1 MIMKKLLIG
10 CIVAV
15 SSLIAF
21 SGCDQDKVLYSGPN
35 YLMFSDTLYTYAVQ
49 ETNEIFNVPVS
60 ATVPADYDRTFGVE
74 VIDKESNAVEG
85 KHYKILSNTVT
96 IKAGELSTNVAV
108 EGIYKNMDI
117 SDSLGFALRLIIPE
131 TEQWSLY
138 KNEAKVVMQKIRPF
152 DIKNF
157 KGYCKVTSTYLSS
170 DYYPHKVDLRLVTS
184 DVVKGKDNT
193 IVVHGLYFDG
203 YDMEITFNRKDVL
216 EPLVEMEEQICGST
230 GEAFNTVHGDGKLR
244 LNQPTAYTSYFSTNE
259 NFVLQYVTMSVNNK
273 DGSYYG
279 TVGTFVNI
287 LEWISEAEAE
297 KLKEQGY

>member
-1 MIMKKLLIG
+1 MKKVLIG
-10 CIVAV
+10 CMAAVAA
-15 SSLIAF
+15 LIAF
-21 SGCDQDKVLYSGPN
+21 SGCDQDKVVYSGPN

-96 IKAGELSTNVAV
+96 IKAGEMSTDVKV
-108 EGIYKNMDI
+108 QGLYKNI
-117 SDSLGFALRLIIPE
+117 GITDSLGFALRLVIPD

-138 KNEAKVVMQKIRPF
+138 KNEAKVVMQKICPF

-157 KGYCKVTSTYLSS
+157 KGYCKVTSSYLSS
-170 DYYPHKVDLRLVTS
+170 DYYPKKVDLRLVTS
-184 DVVKGKDNT
+184 DIVEGKENT
-193 IVVHGLYFDG
+193 IVVHDLYFDG
-203 YDMEITFNRKDVL
+203 YDMEIKFNRKDVL

-230 GEAFNTVHGDGKLR
+230 GEAFNTIHGDGKLR
-244 LNQPTAYTSYFSTNE
+244 LNQPTAYTSFYSTNE
-259 NFVLQYVTMSVNNK
+259 NFILQYVTMSVNNK

-279 TVGTFVNI
+279 TVGTFVNV

>member
-1 MIMKKLLIG
+1 MKKLLIG
-10 CIVAV
+10 CMAAVAA
-15 SSLIAF
+15 LIAF
-21 SGCDQDKVLYSGPN
+21 SGCDQDKVVYSGPN

-96 IKAGELSTNVAV
+96 IKAGEMSTDVKV
-108 EGIYKNMDI
+108 QGLYKNI
-117 SDSLGFALRLIIPE
+117 GITDSLGFALRLVIPD

-138 KNEAKVVMQKIRPF
+138 KNEAKVVMQKICPF

-157 KGYCKVTSTYLSS
+157 KGYCKVTSSYLSS
-170 DYYPHKVDLRLVTS
+170 DYYPKKVDLRLVTS
-184 DVVKGKDNT
+184 DIVEGKENT
-193 IVVHGLYFDG
+193 IVVHGIYFDG
-203 YDMEITFNRKDVL
+203 YDMEIKFNRKDVL

-230 GEAFNTVHGDGKLR
+230 GEAFNTIHGDGKLR
-244 LNQPTAYTSYFSTNE
+244 LNQPTAYTSFYSTNE
-259 NFVLQYVTMSVNNK
+259 NFILQYVTMSVNNK

-279 TVGTFVNI
+279 TVGTFVNV

>member
-1 MIMKKLLIG
+1 MKKLLIG
-10 CIVAV
+10 CMAAVAA
-15 SSLIAF
+15 LIAF
-21 SGCDQDKVLYSGPN
+21 SGCDQDKVVYSGPT

-96 IKAGELSTNVAV
+96 IKAGEMSTDVKV
-108 EGIYKNMDI
+108 QGLYKNI
-117 SDSLGFALRLIIPE
+117 GITDSLGFALRLVIPD

-138 KNEAKVVMQKIRPF
+138 KNEAKVVMQKICPF

-157 KGYCKVTSTYLSS
+157 KGYCKVTSSYLSS
-170 DYYPHKVDLRLVTS
+170 DYYPKKVDLRLVTS
-184 DVVKGKDNT
+184 DIVEGKENT
-193 IVVHGLYFDG
+193 IVVHDLYFDG
-203 YDMEITFNRKDVL
+203 YDMEIKFNRKDVL

-230 GEAFNTVHGDGKLR
+230 GEAFNTIHGDGKLR
-244 LNQPTAYTSYFSTNE
+244 LNQPTAYTSFYSTNE
-259 NFVLQYVTMSVNNK
+259 NFILQYVTMSVNNK

-279 TVGTFVNI
+279 TVGTFVNV
-287 LEWISEAEAE
+287 LEWISEVEAE

>member
-1 MIMKKLLIG
+1 MKKLLIG
-10 CIVAV
+10 CMAAVAA
-15 SSLIAF
+15 LIAF
-21 SGCDQDKVLYSGPN
+21 SGCDQDKVVYSGPN
-35 YLMFSDTLYTYAVQ
+35 YLMFSDTIYTYAVQ

-96 IKAGELSTNVAV
+96 IKAGEMSTDVKV
-108 EGIYKNMDI
+108 QGLYKNI
-117 SDSLGFALRLIIPE
+117 GITDSLGFALRLVIPD

-138 KNEAKVVMQKIRPF
+138 KNEAKVVMQKICPF

-157 KGYCKVTSTYLSS
+157 KGYCKVTSSYLSS
-170 DYYPHKVDLRLVTS
+170 DYYPKKVDLRLVTS
-184 DVVKGKDNT
+184 DIVEGKENT
-193 IVVHGLYFDG
+193 IVVHDLYFDG
-203 YDMEITFNRKDVL
+203 YDMEIKFNRKDVL

-230 GEAFNTVHGDGKLR
+230 GEAFNTIHGDGKLR
-244 LNQPTAYTSYFSTNE
+244 LNQPTAYTSFYSTNE
-259 NFVLQYVTMSVNNK
+259 NFILQYVTMSVNNK

-279 TVGTFVNI
+279 TVGTFVNV

>member
-1 MIMKKLLIG
+1 MKKLLIG
-10 CIVAV
+10 CMAAVAA
-15 SSLIAF
+15 LIAF
-21 SGCDQDKVLYSGPN
+21 SGCDQDKVVYSGPN
-35 YLMFSDTLYTYAVQ
+35 YLMFSDTLYTYVVQ

-96 IKAGELSTNVAV
+96 IKAGEMSTDVKV
-108 EGIYKNMDI
+108 QGLYKNI
-117 SDSLGFALRLIIPE
+117 GITDSLGFALRLVIPD

-138 KNEAKVVMQKIRPF
+138 KNEAKVVMQKICPF

-157 KGYCKVTSTYLSS
+157 KGYCKVTSSYLSS
-170 DYYPHKVDLRLVTS
+170 DYYPKKVDLRLVTS
-184 DVVKGKDNT
+184 DIVEGKENT
-193 IVVHGLYFDG
+193 IVVHDLYFDG
-203 YDMEITFNRKDVL
+203 YDMEIKFNRKDVL

-230 GEAFNTVHGDGKLR
+230 GEAFNTIHGDGKLR
-244 LNQPTAYTSYFSTNE
+244 LNQPTAYTSFYSTNE
-259 NFVLQYVTMSVNNK
+259 NFILQYVTMSVNNK

-279 TVGTFVNI
+279 TVGTFVNV

>member
-1 MIMKKLLIG
+1 MKKLLIG
-10 CIVAV
+10 CMAAVAA
-15 SSLIAF
+15 LIAF
-21 SGCDQDKVLYSGPN
+21 SGCDQDKVVYSGPN

-96 IKAGELSTNVAV
+96 IKAGEMSTDVKV
-108 EGIYKNMDI
+108 QGLYKNIGITDA
-117 SDSLGFALRLIIPE
+117 LGFALRLVIPD

-138 KNEAKVVMQKIRPF
+138 KNEAKVVMQKICPF

-157 KGYCKVTSTYLSS
+157 KGYCKVTSSYLSS
-170 DYYPHKVDLRLVTS
+170 DYYPKKVDLRLVTS
-184 DVVKGKDNT
+184 DIVEGKENT
-193 IVVHGLYFDG
+193 IVVHDLYFDG
-203 YDMEITFNRKDVL
+203 YDMEIKFNRKDVL

-230 GEAFNTVHGDGKLR
+230 GEAFNTIHGDGKLR
-244 LNQPTAYTSYFSTNE
+244 LNQPTAYTSFYSTNE
-259 NFVLQYVTMSVNNK
+259 NFILQYVTMSVNNK

-279 TVGTFVNI
+279 TVGTFVNV

>member
-1 MIMKKLLIG
+1 MKKLLIG
-10 CIVAV
+10 CMAAVAA
-15 SSLIAF
+15 LIAF
-21 SGCDQDKVLYSGPN
+21 SGCDQDKVVYSGPN

-60 ATVPADYDRTFGVE
+60 ATVPANYDRTFGVE

-96 IKAGELSTNVAV
+96 IKAGEMSTDVKV
-108 EGIYKNMDI
+108 QGLYKNI
-117 SDSLGFALRLIIPE
+117 GIADSLGFALRLVIPD

-138 KNEAKVVMQKIRPF
+138 KNEAKVVMQKICPF

-157 KGYCKVTSTYLSS
+157 KGYCKVTSSYLSS
-170 DYYPHKVDLRLVTS
+170 DYYPKKVDLRLVTS
-184 DVVKGKDNT
+184 DIVEGKENT

-203 YDMEITFNRKDVL
+203 YDMEIKFNRKDVL

-230 GEAFNTVHGDGKLR
+230 GEAFNTIHGDGKLR
-244 LNQPTAYTSYFSTNE
+244 LNQPTAYTSFYSTNE
-259 NFVLQYVTMSVNNK
+259 NFILQYVTMSVNNK

-279 TVGTFVNI
+279 TVGTFVNV

>member
-1 MIMKKLLIG
+1 MKKLLIG
-10 CIVAV
+10 CMAAVAA
-15 SSLIAF
+15 LIAF
-21 SGCDQDKVLYSGPN
+21 SGCDQDKVVYSGPN

-96 IKAGELSTNVAV
+96 IKAGEMSTDVKV
-108 EGIYKNMDI
+108 QGLYKNI
-117 SDSLGFALRLIIPE
+117 GNTDSLGFALRLVIPD

-138 KNEAKVVMQKIRPF
+138 KNEAKVVMQKICPF

-157 KGYCKVTSTYLSS
+157 KGYCKVTSSYLSS
-170 DYYPHKVDLRLVTS
+170 DYYPKKVDLRLVTS
-184 DVVKGKDNT
+184 DIVEGKENT
-193 IVVHGLYFDG
+193 IVVHDLYFDG
-203 YDMEITFNRKDVL
+203 YDMEIKFNRKDVL

-230 GEAFNTVHGDGKLR
+230 GEAFNTIHGDGKLR
-244 LNQPTAYTSYFSTNE
+244 LNQPTAYTSFYSTNE
-259 NFVLQYVTMSVNNK
+259 NFILQYVTMSVNNK

-279 TVGTFVNI
+279 TVGTFVNV

>member
-1 MIMKKLLIG
+1 MKKLLIG
-10 CIVAV
+10 CIAAVAA
-15 SSLIAF
+15 LIAL

-96 IKAGELSTNVAV
+96 IKAGEMSTDVKV
-108 EGIYKNMDI
+108 QGLYKNI
-117 SDSLGFALRLIIPE
+117 GITDSLGFALRLVIPD

-138 KNEAKVVMQKIRPF
+138 KNEAKVVMQKICPF

-157 KGYCKVTSTYLSS
+157 KGYCKVTSSYLSS
-170 DYYPHKVDLRLVTS
+170 DYYPKKVDLRLVTS
-184 DVVKGKDNT
+184 DIVEGKENT
-193 IVVHGLYFDG
+193 IVVHDLYFDG
-203 YDMEITFNRKDVL
+203 YDMEIKFNRKDVL

-230 GEAFNTVHGDGKLR
+230 GEAFNTIHGDGKLR
-244 LNQPTAYTSYFSTNE
+244 LNQPTAYTSFYSTNE
-259 NFVLQYVTMSVNNK
+259 NFILQYVTMSVNNK

-279 TVGTFVNI
+279 TVGTFVNV

>member
-1 MIMKKLLIG
+1 MKKLLIG
-10 CIVAV
+10 CMAAIAA
-15 SSLIAF
+15 LIAL
-21 SGCDQDKVLYSGPN
+21 SGCDQDKVVYSGPN

-96 IKAGELSTNVAV
+96 IKAGEMSTDVKV
-108 EGIYKNMDI
+108 QGLYKNI
-117 SDSLGFALRLIIPE
+117 GITDSLGFALRLVIPD

-138 KNEAKVVMQKIRPF
+138 KNEAKVVMQKICPF

-157 KGYCKVTSTYLSS
+157 KGYCKVTSSYLSS
-170 DYYPHKVDLRLVTS
+170 DYYPKKVDLRLVTS
-184 DVVKGKDNT
+184 DIVEGKENT

-203 YDMEITFNRKDVL
+203 YDMEIKFNRKDVL

-230 GEAFNTVHGDGKLR
+230 GEAFNTIHGDGKLR
-244 LNQPTAYTSYFSTNE
+244 LNQPTAYTSFYSTNE
-259 NFVLQYVTMSVNNK
+259 NFILQYVTMSVNNK

-279 TVGTFVNI
+279 TVGTFVNV

>member
-1 MIMKKLLIG
+1 MKKLLIG
-10 CIVAV
+10 CIAAVAA
-15 SSLIAF
+15 LIAL
-21 SGCDQDKVLYSGPN
+21 SGCDQDKVVYNGAS

-96 IKAGELSTNVAV
+96 IKAGEMSTDVKV
-108 EGIYKNMDI
+108 QGLYKNI
-117 SDSLGFALRLIIPE
+117 GITDSLGFALRLVIPD

-138 KNEAKVVMQKIRPF
+138 KNEAKVVMQKICPF

-157 KGYCKVTSTYLSS
+157 KGYCKVTSSYLSS
-170 DYYPHKVDLRLVTS
+170 DYYPKKVDLRLVTS
-184 DVVKGKDNT
+184 DIVEGKENT
-193 IVVHGLYFDG
+193 IVVHDLYFDG
-203 YDMEITFNRKDVL
+203 YDMEIKFNRKDVL

-230 GEAFNTVHGDGKLR
+230 GEAFNTIHGDGKLR
-244 LNQPTAYTSYFSTNE
+244 LNQPTAYTSFYSTNE
-259 NFVLQYVTMSVNNK
+259 NFILQYVTMSVNNK

-279 TVGTFVNI
+279 TVGTFVNV

>member
-1 MIMKKLLIG
+1 MKKLLIG
-10 CIVAV
+10 CMAAVAA
-15 SSLIAF
+15 LIAF
-21 SGCDQDKVLYSGPN
+21 SGCDQDKVVYSGPN
-35 YLMFSDTLYTYAVQ
+35 YLMFSDTLYTYVVQ

-96 IKAGELSTNVAV
+96 IKAGEMSTDVKV
-108 EGIYKNMDI
+108 QGLYKNI
-117 SDSLGFALRLIIPE
+117 GITDSLGFALRLVIPD

-138 KNEAKVVMQKIRPF
+138 KNEAKVVMQKICPF

-157 KGYCKVTSTYLSS
+157 KGYCKVTSSYLSS
-170 DYYPHKVDLRLVTS
+170 DYYPKKVDLRLVTS
-184 DVVKGKDNT
+184 DIVEGKENT

-203 YDMEITFNRKDVL
+203 YDMEIKFNRKDVL

-230 GEAFNTVHGDGKLR
+230 GEAFNTIHGDGKLR
-244 LNQPTAYTSYFSTNE
+244 LNQPTAYTSFYSTNE
-259 NFVLQYVTMSVNNK
+259 NFILQYVTMSVNNK

-279 TVGTFVNI
+279 TVGTFVNV

>member
-1 MIMKKLLIG
+1 MKKLLIG
-10 CIVAV
+10 CMAAIAA
-15 SSLIAF
+15 LIAL
-21 SGCDQDKVLYSGPN
+21 SGCDQDKVVYSGPN

-60 ATVPADYDRTFGVE
+60 ATVPANYDRTFGVE

-96 IKAGELSTNVAV
+96 IKAGEMSTDVKV
-108 EGIYKNMDI
+108 QGLYKNI
-117 SDSLGFALRLIIPE
+117 GITDSLGFALRLVIPD

-138 KNEAKVVMQKIRPF
+138 KNEAKVVMQKICPF

-157 KGYCKVTSTYLSS
+157 KGYCKVTSSYLSS
-170 DYYPHKVDLRLVTS
+170 DYYPKKVDLRLVTS
-184 DVVKGKDNT
+184 DIVEGKENT

-203 YDMEITFNRKDVL
+203 YDMEIKFNRKDVL

-230 GEAFNTVHGDGKLR
+230 GEAFNTIHGDGKLR
-244 LNQPTAYTSYFSTNE
+244 LNQPTAYTSFYSTNE
-259 NFVLQYVTMSVNNK
+259 NFILQYVTMSVNNK

-279 TVGTFVNI
+279 TVGTFVNV

>member
-1 MIMKKLLIG
+1 MKKLLIG
-10 CIVAV
+10 CMAAVAA
-15 SSLIAF
+15 LIAF
-21 SGCDQDKVLYSGPN
+21 SGCDQDKVVYSGPN

-60 ATVPADYDRTFGVE
+60 ATVPANYDRTFGVE

-96 IKAGELSTNVAV
+96 IKAGEMSTDVKV
-108 EGIYKNMDI
+108 QGLYKNI
-117 SDSLGFALRLIIPE
+117 GITDSLGFALRLVIPD

-138 KNEAKVVMQKIRPF
+138 KNEAKVVMQKICPF

-157 KGYCKVTSTYLSS
+157 KGYCKVTSSYLSS
-170 DYYPHKVDLRLVTS
+170 DYYPKKVDLRLVTS
-184 DVVKGKDNT
+184 DIVEGKENT

-203 YDMEITFNRKDVL
+203 YDMEIKFNRKAVL
-216 EPLVEMEEQICGST
+216 APLVELEQQICGST
-230 GEAFNTVHGDGKLR
+230 GEAFNTIHGDGKLR
-244 LNQPTAYTSYFSTNE
+244 LNQPTAYTSFYSTNE
-259 NFVLQYVTMSVNNK
+259 NFILQYVTMSVNNK

-279 TVGTFVNI
+279 TVGTFVNV

>member
-1 MIMKKLLIG
+1 MKKLLIG
-10 CIVAV
+10 CMAAVAA
-15 SSLIAF
+15 LIAF
-21 SGCDQDKVLYSGPN
+21 SGCDQDKVVYSGPN

-96 IKAGELSTNVAV
+96 IKAGEMSTDVKV
-108 EGIYKNMDI
+108 QGLYKNI
-117 SDSLGFALRLIIPE
+117 GITDSLRFALRLVIPD

-138 KNEAKVVMQKIRPF
+138 KNEAKVVMQKICPF

-157 KGYCKVTSTYLSS
+157 KGYCKVTSSYLSS
-170 DYYPHKVDLRLVTS
+170 DYYPKKVDLRLVTS
-184 DVVKGKDNT
+184 DIVEGKENT
-193 IVVHGLYFDG
+193 IVVHDLYFDG
-203 YDMEITFNRKDVL
+203 YDMEIKFNRKDVL

-230 GEAFNTVHGDGKLR
+230 GEAFNTIHGDGKLR
-244 LNQPTAYTSYFSTNE
+244 LNQPTAYTSFYSTNE
-259 NFVLQYVTMSVNNK
+259 NFILQYVTMSVNNK

-279 TVGTFVNI
+279 TVGTFVNV

>member
-1 MIMKKLLIG
+1 MKKLLIG
-10 CIVAV
+10 CMAAVAA
-15 SSLIAF
+15 LIAF
-21 SGCDQDKVLYSGPN
+21 SGCDQDKVLYNGSS

-96 IKAGELSTNVAV
+96 IKAGEMSTDVKV
-108 EGIYKNMDI
+108 QGLYKNI
-117 SDSLGFALRLIIPE
+117 GITDSLGFALRLVIPD

-138 KNEAKVVMQKIRPF
+138 KNEAKVVMQKICPF

-157 KGYCKVTSTYLSS
+157 KGYCKVTSSYLSS
-170 DYYPHKVDLRLVTS
+170 DYYPKKVDLRLVTS
-184 DVVKGKDNT
+184 DIVEGKENT

-203 YDMEITFNRKDVL
+203 YDMEIKFNRKDVL

-230 GEAFNTVHGDGKLR
+230 GEAFNTIHGDGKLR
-244 LNQPTAYTSYFSTNE
+244 LNQPTAYTSFYSTIE
-259 NFVLQYVTMSVNNK
+259 NFILQYVTMSVNNK

-279 TVGTFVNI
+279 TVGTFVNV

>member
-1 MIMKKLLIG
+1 MKKLLIG
-10 CIVAV
+10 CMAAVAA
-15 SSLIAF
+15 LIAF
-21 SGCDQDKVLYSGPN
+21 SGCDQDKVVYSGPN

-96 IKAGELSTNVAV
+96 IKAGEMSTDVKV
-108 EGIYKNMDI
+108 QGLYKNI
-117 SDSLGFALRLIIPE
+117 GITDSLGFALRLVIPD

-138 KNEAKVVMQKIRPF
+138 KNEAKVVMQKICPF

-157 KGYCKVTSTYLSS
+157 KGYCKVTSSYLSS
-170 DYYPHKVDLRLVTS
+170 DYYPKKVDLRLVTS
-184 DVVKGKDNT
+184 DIVEGKENT

-203 YDMEITFNRKDVL
+203 YDMEIKFNRKDVL

-230 GEAFNTVHGDGKLR
+230 GEAFNTIHGDGKLR
-244 LNQPTAYTSYFSTNE
+244 LNQPTAYTSFYSTNG
-259 NFVLQYVTMSVNNK
+259 NFILQYVTMSVNNK

-279 TVGTFVNI
+279 TVGTFVNV

>member
-1 MIMKKLLIG
+1 MKKLLIG
-10 CIVAV
+10 CMAAVAA
-15 SSLIAF
+15 LIAF
-21 SGCDQDKVLYSGPN
+21 SGCDQDKVVYSGPN
-35 YLMFSDTLYTYAVQ
+35 YLMFSDTLYTYTVQ

-96 IKAGELSTNVAV
+96 IKAGEMSTDVKV
-108 EGIYKNMDI
+108 QGLYKNI
-117 SDSLGFALRLIIPE
+117 GITDSLGFALRLVIPD

-138 KNEAKVVMQKIRPF
+138 KNEAKVVMQKICPF

-157 KGYCKVTSTYLSS
+157 KGYCKVTSSYLSS
-170 DYYPHKVDLRLVTS
+170 DYYPKKVDLRLVTS
-184 DVVKGKDNT
+184 DIVEGKENT
-193 IVVHGLYFDG
+193 IVVHDLYFDG
-203 YDMEITFNRKDVL
+203 YDMEIKFNRKDVL

-230 GEAFNTVHGDGKLR
+230 GEAFNTIHGDGKLR
-244 LNQPTAYTSYFSTNE
+244 LNQPTAYTSFYSTNE
-259 NFVLQYVTMSVNNK
+259 NFILQYVTMSVNNK

-279 TVGTFVNI
+279 TVGTFVNV

>member
-1 MIMKKLLIG
+1 MKKLLIG
-10 CIVAV
+10 CMAAVAA
-15 SSLIAF
+15 LIAF
-21 SGCDQDKVLYSGPN
+21 SGCDQDKVVYSGPN

-96 IKAGELSTNVAV
+96 IKAGEMSTDVKV
-108 EGIYKNMDI
+108 QGLYKNI
-117 SDSLGFALRLIIPE
+117 GITDSLGFALRLVIPD

-138 KNEAKVVMQKIRPF
+138 KNEAKVVMQKICPF

-157 KGYCKVTSTYLSS
+157 KGYCKVTSSYLSS
-170 DYYPHKVDLRLVTS
+170 DYYPKKVDLRLVTS
-184 DVVKGKDNT
+184 DIVEGKENT
-193 IVVHGLYFDG
+193 IVVHDLYFDG
-203 YDMEITFNRKDVL
+203 YDMEIKFNRKDVL
-216 EPLVEMEEQICGST
+216 EPLVEMEKQICGST
-230 GEAFNTVHGDGKLR
+230 GEAFNTIHGDGKLR
-244 LNQPTAYTSYFSTNE
+244 LNQPTAYTSFYSTNE
-259 NFVLQYVTMSVNNK
+259 NFILQYVTMSVNNK

-279 TVGTFVNI
+279 TVGTFVNV

>member
-1 MIMKKLLIG
+1 MKKLLLG
-10 CIVAV
+10 CAAAIAA
-15 SSLIAF
+15 LIAL
-21 SGCDQDKVLYSGPN
+21 SGCGQDKVLYNGAS

-60 ATVPADYDRTFGVE
+60 ATVSADYDRTFGVE
-74 VIDKESNAVEG
+74 VLDRESNAIEG
-85 KHYKILSNTVT
+85 KHYRVLSNTVT
-96 IKAGELSTNVAV
+96 IKAGEMSANVKV
-108 EGIYKNMDI
+108 QGLYENIGIA
-117 SDSLGFALRLIIPE
+117 DSLGFALRLVIPE
-131 TEQWSLY
+131 AEEWNLY
-138 KNEAKVVMQKIRPF
+138 KNEAKVVMQKVCPF

-157 KGYCKVTSTYLSS
+157 TGFCKVTSTYLSS
-170 DYYPHKVDLRLVTS
+170 DYYPTKTDLRLVKS
-184 DVVKGKDNT
+184 EVVKSKENT
-193 IVVHGLYFDG
+193 VVIRGLYFDG
-203 YDMEITFNRKDVL
+203 YDMEISFNREDVL
-216 EPLVEMEEQICGST
+216 EPLVEMDEQICGST
-230 GEAFNTVHGDGKLR
+230 GEAFNTIHGDGKLR

>member
-1 MIMKKLLIG
+1 MKKLLIG
-10 CIVAV
+10 CMAAVAA
-15 SSLIAF
+15 LIAF
-21 SGCDQDKVLYSGPN
+21 SGCDQDKVVYSGPN

-96 IKAGELSTNVAV
+96 IKAGEMSTDVKV
-108 EGIYKNMDI
+108 QGLYKNI
-117 SDSLGFALRLIIPE
+117 SITDSLGFALRLVIPD

-138 KNEAKVVMQKIRPF
+138 KNEAKVVMQKICPF

-157 KGYCKVTSTYLSS
+157 KGYCKVTSSYLSS
-170 DYYPHKVDLRLVTS
+170 DYYPKKVDLRLVTS
-184 DVVKGKDNT
+184 DIVEGKENT
-193 IVVHGLYFDG
+193 IVVHDLYFDG
-203 YDMEITFNRKDVL
+203 YDMEIKFNRKDVL

-230 GEAFNTVHGDGKLR
+230 GEAFNTIHGDGKLR
-244 LNQPTAYTSYFSTNE
+244 LNQPTAYTSFYSTNE
-259 NFVLQYVTMSVNNK
+259 NFILQYVTMSVNNK

-279 TVGTFVNI
+279 TVGTFVNV

>member
-1 MIMKKLLIG
+1 MKKLLIG
-10 CIVAV
+10 CMAAVAA
-15 SSLIAF
+15 LIAF
-21 SGCDQDKVLYSGPN
+21 SGCDQDKVVYSGPN

-96 IKAGELSTNVAV
+96 IKAGEMSTDVKV
-108 EGIYKNMDI
+108 QGLYKNI
-117 SDSLGFALRLIIPE
+117 GIADSLGFALRLVIPD

-138 KNEAKVVMQKIRPF
+138 KNEAKVVMQKICPF

-157 KGYCKVTSTYLSS
+157 KGYCKVTSSYLSS
-170 DYYPHKVDLRLVTS
+170 DYYPKKVDLRLVTS
-184 DVVKGKDNT
+184 DIVEGKENT
-193 IVVHGLYFDG
+193 IVVHDLYFDG
-203 YDMEITFNRKDVL
+203 YDMEIKFNRKDVL

-230 GEAFNTVHGDGKLR
+230 GEAFNTIHGDGKLR
-244 LNQPTAYTSYFSTNE
+244 LNQPTAYTSFYSTNE
-259 NFVLQYVTMSVNNK
+259 NFILQYVTMSVNNK

-279 TVGTFVNI
+279 TVGTFVNV

>member
-1 MIMKKLLIG
+1 MKKLLIG
-10 CIVAV
+10 CMAAIAA
-15 SSLIAF
+15 LIAL

-96 IKAGELSTNVAV
+96 IKAGEMSTDVKV
-108 EGIYKNMDI
+108 QGLYKNI
-117 SDSLGFALRLIIPE
+117 GITDSLGFALRLVIPD

-138 KNEAKVVMQKIRPF
+138 KNEAKVVMQKICPF

-157 KGYCKVTSTYLSS
+157 KGYCKVTSSYLSS
-170 DYYPHKVDLRLVTS
+170 DYYPKKVDLRLVTS
-184 DVVKGKDNT
+184 DIVEGKENT
-193 IVVHGLYFDG
+193 IVVHDLYFDG
-203 YDMEITFNRKDVL
+203 YDMEIKFNRKDVL

-230 GEAFNTVHGDGKLR
+230 GEAFNTIHGDGKLR
-244 LNQPTAYTSYFSTNE
+244 LNQPTAYTSFYSTNE
-259 NFVLQYVTMSVNNK
+259 NFILQYVTMSVNNK

-279 TVGTFVNI
+279 TVGTFVNV

>member
-1 MIMKKLLIG
+1 MKKLLIG
-10 CIVAV
+10 CMAAVAA
-15 SSLIAF
+15 LIAF
-21 SGCDQDKVLYSGPN
+21 SGCDQDKVVYSGPN

-96 IKAGELSTNVAV
+96 IKAGEMSTDVKV
-108 EGIYKNMDI
+108 QGLYKNI
-117 SDSLGFALRLIIPE
+117 GITDSLGFALRLVIHD

-138 KNEAKVVMQKIRPF
+138 KNEAKVVMQKICPF

-157 KGYCKVTSTYLSS
+157 KGYCKVTSSYLSS
-170 DYYPHKVDLRLVTS
+170 DYYPKKVDLRLVTS
-184 DVVKGKDNT
+184 DIVEGKENT

-203 YDMEITFNRKDVL
+203 YDMEIKFNRKDVL

-230 GEAFNTVHGDGKLR
+230 GEAFNTIHGDGKLR
-244 LNQPTAYTSYFSTNE
+244 LNQPTAYTSFYSTNE
-259 NFVLQYVTMSVNNK
+259 NFILQYVTMSVNNK

-279 TVGTFVNI
+279 TVGTFVNV

>member
-1 MIMKKLLIG
+1 MKKLLIG
-10 CIVAV
+10 CMAAVAA
-15 SSLIAF
+15 LIAF
-21 SGCDQDKVLYSGPN
+21 SGCDQDKVVYSGPN

-60 ATVPADYDRTFGVE
+60 ATVPANYDRTFGVE

-96 IKAGELSTNVAV
+96 IKAGEMSTDVKV
-108 EGIYKNMDI
+108 QGLYKNI
-117 SDSLGFALRLIIPE
+117 GITDSLGFALRLVIPD

-138 KNEAKVVMQKIRPF
+138 KNEAKVVMQKICPF

-157 KGYCKVTSTYLSS
+157 KGYCKVTSSYLSS
-170 DYYPHKVDLRLVTS
+170 DYYPKKVDLRLVTS
-184 DVVKGKDNT
+184 DILEGKENT

-203 YDMEITFNRKDVL
+203 YDMEIKFNRKDVL

-230 GEAFNTVHGDGKLR
+230 GEAFNTIHGDGKLR
-244 LNQPTAYTSYFSTNE
+244 LNQPTAYTSFYSTNE
-259 NFVLQYVTMSVNNK
+259 NFILQYVTMSVNNK

-279 TVGTFVNI
+279 TVGTFVNV

>member
-1 MIMKKLLIG
+1 MKKLLIG
-10 CIVAV
+10 CMAAVAA
-15 SSLIAF
+15 LIAF
-21 SGCDQDKVLYSGPN
+21 SGCDQDKVVYSGPN

-96 IKAGELSTNVAV
+96 IKAGEMSTDVKV
-108 EGIYKNMDI
+108 QGLYKNI
-117 SDSLGFALRLIIPE
+117 TDSLGFALRLVIPD

-138 KNEAKVVMQKIRPF
+138 KNEAKVVMQKICPF

-157 KGYCKVTSTYLSS
+157 KGYCKVTSSYLSS
-170 DYYPHKVDLRLVTS
+170 DYYPKKVDLRLVTS
-184 DVVKGKDNT
+184 DIVEGKENT

-203 YDMEITFNRKDVL
+203 YDMEIKFNRKDVL

-230 GEAFNTVHGDGKLR
+230 GEAFNTIHGDGKLR
-244 LNQPTAYTSYFSTNE
+244 LNQPTAYTSFYSTNE
-259 NFVLQYVTMSVNNK
+259 NFILQYVTMSVNNK

-279 TVGTFVNI
+279 TVGTFVNV